1 MLNFFDYVVDFFNLL
16 WDMITGF
23 CQNARSLFL
32 IAQNS
37 LIAVSELF
45 SIFNGFIGVSI
56 GLVLC
61 VGVIK
66 LLLGWGNV

>member
-1 MLNFFDYVVDFFNLL
+1 MLNFFDYIINFFNLIFS
-16 WDMITGF
+16 MIQGF
-23 CQNARSLFL
+23 IQNTLSVIL
-32 IAQNS
+32 IVQNS
-37 LIAVSELF
+37 LLSVGQLF
-45 SIFNGFIGVSI
+45 SLFNGFIGVSI

>member
-1 MLNFFDYVVDFFNLL
+1 MLNFFDYIVNFFNLIFS
-16 WDMITGF
+16 MIQGF
-23 CQNARSLFL
+23 IQNTLSVIL
-32 IAQNS
+32 ITQNS